1 MGNKKYAVI
10 GGSAVLLV
18 AVVASVAVVVT
29 HRSGGGSSNA
39 KSEPHMTT
47 SVKAIKEFCR
57 PTDYQ
62 QTSPTELAKAIFKVT
77 TERVQQAF
85 NHSETLAELAHD
97 KRTSGALQN
106 CRELLEY
113 AVEDLKT
120 SFDQLGGFEMS
131 NFQRAV
137 DDLKTWLS
145 AVLTYQDTCL
155 DGFEN
160 TTTDAA
166 QSMSKALKSASE
178 LTANILAIVDEFS
191 NTIGSMN
198 IPFMSR
204 RLLEADGE
212 GEAAVPEW
220 VSAGKRRLLQAGPL
234 QLKPNVTVAQDGSGD
249 FKTITEALA
258 TVPKKSEEAFVI
270 YVKEGVYSEYV
281 TVDRD
286 LTNVVMYGDG
296 PTKTRVTGNR
306 NFRQNITTK
315 DTATF
320 TVVGNGFF
328 ARDLGFEN
336 SAGAENHQAVAL
348 RVQSDLSVFYQCQF
362 DGYQDTLYTHAYRQ
376 FYRDCTVTGTI
387 DFIFGNA
394 QVVLQNCLI
403 LVRRPLDNQQNI
415 VTAQGRKEKRSAG
428 GIILHN
434 CTVTADPSF
443 EPVKA
448 RIPTY
453 LGRPWK
459 EYSRTFYIQCQLD
472 DLINPV
478 GWLPWLGDYGLR
490 TCFYTEV
497 DNRGPG
503 SDTSARATWKGVKKV
518 SYEHAQKFTVEHF
531 LQGHRWIPRT
541 GVPYIPGLLPQSQP
555 TRTH

>member
-1 MGNKKYAVI
+1 
-10 GGSAVLLV
+10 
-18 AVVASVAVVVT
+18 
-29 HRSGGGSSNA
+29 
-39 KSEPHMTT
+39 
-47 SVKAIKEFCR
+47 
-57 PTDYQ
+57 
-62 QTSPTELAKAIFKVT
+62 
-77 TERVQQAF
+77 
-85 NHSETLAELAHD
+85 
-97 KRTSGALQN
+97 
-106 CRELLEY
+106 
-113 AVEDLKT
+113 
-120 SFDQLGGFEMS
+120 MS

-220 VSAGKRRLLQAGPL
+220 VSAGKRRLLQAGPP

-249 FKTITEALA
+249 FKTIMEALA

-296 PTKTRVTGNR
+296 PMKTRVTGNR

-328 ARDLGFEN
+328 GRDLGFEN

-428 GIILHN
+428 GSS
-434 CTVTADPSF
+434 CTTAPS
-443 EPVKA
+443 P
-448 RIPTY
+448 PTPAS
-453 LGRPWK
+453 RP
-459 EYSRTFYIQCQLD
+459 SR
-472 DLINPV
+472 
-478 GWLPWLGDYGLR
+478 
-490 TCFYTEV
+490 
-497 DNRGPG
+497 PG
-503 SDTSARATWKGVKKV
+503 SRRTSAGRGR
-518 SYEHAQKFTVEHF
+518 S
-531 LQGHRWIPRT
+531 
-541 GVPYIPGLLPQSQP
+541 IPGPSTSSASWTTSSTPWAGCRGSGTTGCAPASTPRWTTGGLAP
-555 TRTH
+555 TPARAPRGRGSRR